1 MVSDAQ
7 QSSTEFKRAHEKRL
21 SQPILETKSKPEN
34 KAKVTVSD
42 PALNLGKAK
51 AEIWYF

>member
-1 MVSDAQ
+1 MVSDVQ

-34 KAKVTVSD
+34 KANVAGSD

-51 AEIWYF
+51 VEI